1 MKIGIMQPYFLPYIG
16 YWQLMNAVDKYVILD
31 DVNYIK
37 RGWINRNRILLNGK
51 DHLFTLPLLKA
62 DAFRHINEN
71 TLAPVPRSLRQTIDL
86 AYRRAPHYAEVVP
99 LVDELLGNGERNL
112 AKFVGHSIRRVA
124 DYLDIRPEFCYASEI
139 DHDPKLKAQD
149 MILDI
154 VKRLGGDVYYNA
166 IGGQGLYDRARFAA
180 EGVTL
185 GFVRPT
191 LCPYAQF
198 GDEFVPG
205 LSVLDV
211 MMFCDR
217 PQLREQLESFE
228 VV

>member
-16 YWQLMNAVDKYVILD
+16 YWQLMGAVDRYVILD

-51 DHLFTLPLLKA
+51 DHLFTLPLVKA

-71 TLAPVPRSLRQTIDL
+71 TLDEIPSALRKTVDL

-99 LVDELLGNGERNL
+99 LVDELLGYGERNL

-124 DYLDIRPEFCYASEI
+124 DYLGVRPEFCYASEI
-139 DHDPKLKAQD
+139 EHDPSLRAQD

-166 IGGQGLYDRARFAA
+166 IGGQELYDRVRFAA
-180 EGVTL
+180 EGVSL
-185 GFVRPT
+185 GFVKPT
-191 LCPYAQF
+191 LRPYAQF
-198 GDEFVPG
+198 GNEFIPG
-205 LSVLDV
+205 LSILDV

-217 PQLREQLESFE
+217 RQLREQLGSFE
-228 VV
+228 IV